1 MLELIGLKRTKRDT
15 SVDTA
20 MYQVTFECDRKGMG
34 ELLELMKTEQASEA
48 YEYIITADQNSI
60 AVKYDES
67 TTTTFSQVITMT
79 NTNNKPLFLFIGKSA
94 SGKTTIA
101 NLLEER
107 EGMKQV
113 QSYTTRPPR
122 FKGETG
128 HRFIEDEKCY
138 ELKDIVAS
146 TLYNGYWYCA
156 TLEQINEADIYV
168 IDVTGA
174 KELLYNHEKINRNIH
189 IIYFD
194 VNVYERINRMVN
206 RGGTDTQIV
215 SRLLSDESFDW
226 YKNLSELGM
235 EIFDNKWWEYTNL
248 CAINANGS
256 TDDVYK
262 EVFNLID
269 EITYKHQK

>member
-1 MLELIGLKRTKRDT
+1 M
-15 SVDTA
+15 
-20 MYQVTFECDRKGMG
+20 
-34 ELLELMKTEQASEA
+34 
-48 YEYIITADQNSI
+48 
-60 AVKYDES
+60 
-67 TTTTFSQVITMT
+67 
-79 NTNNKPLFLFIGKSA
+79 TNNKPLFLFIGKSA

-128 HRFIEDEKCY
+128 HRFIVDEECY

-174 KELLYNHEKINRNIH
+174 KELLYNHEMINRDIH

-194 VNVYERINRMVN
+194 ASVYERINRMVN
-206 RGGTDTQIV
+206 RSSTDAQIV
-215 SRLLSDESFDW
+215 SRLLCDESFDW
-226 YKNLSELGM
+226 YKSLSEFGE
-235 EIFDNKWWEYTNL
+235 EIFNNKWWSHTNV
-248 CAINANGS
+248 CVVNASEN
-256 TDDVYK
+256 TEDVYK
-262 EVFNLID
+262 ETRDLIND
-269 EITYKHQK
+269 IVNGHRK